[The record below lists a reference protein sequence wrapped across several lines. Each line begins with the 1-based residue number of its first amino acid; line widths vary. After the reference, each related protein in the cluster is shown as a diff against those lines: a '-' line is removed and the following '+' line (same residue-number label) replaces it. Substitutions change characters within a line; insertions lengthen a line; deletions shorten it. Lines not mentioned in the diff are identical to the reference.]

1 MTDGDFLAKRFER
14 ERPRLTAIATRLLG
28 SAADAD
34 DAVQETWLR
43 LARTDASTIDNLD
56 AWLTTVVSRV
66 SLDVLRT
73 PRRTREH
80 SWQVEPW
87 REEPV
92 ATEKDPAEQ
101 VAESDRINTALL
113 VLLETLSPAERIAFV
128 LHDVFGESFDEIA
141 TVLDRSP
148 AAARQLASRARRRV
162 RGAEEEP
169 QPEPQPQRERDRRLV
184 HAWLDAARNGDLRA
198 LLSLLDDGAV
208 LRADYG
214 TSTQLLDGAQAI
226 GEQAVL
232 AARLAAHSVPI
243 LIGGRPGVAAVLND
257 SVFSIM
263 AFDIVGDRIVGLD
276 VLADPARLRQLDVQS
291 ALRGGA

>member
-276 VLADPARLRQLDVQS
+276 VLADPARLRQLDVRS
-291 ALRGGA
+291 ALKGGA